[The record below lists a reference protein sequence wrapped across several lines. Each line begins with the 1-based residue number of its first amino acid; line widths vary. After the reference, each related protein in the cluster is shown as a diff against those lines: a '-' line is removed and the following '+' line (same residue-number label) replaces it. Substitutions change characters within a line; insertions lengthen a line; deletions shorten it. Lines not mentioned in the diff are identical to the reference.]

1 MIEETTTSDSM
12 PEICMLKHDI
22 LSTCSE
28 SNSTWYF
35 DIESG
40 ICKKIYKGWCLM
52 NENQFET
59 MEKCEQSCSQL
70 SGETRLWFDL
80 EKLTNTN
87 QKEPSSPGEA
97 ESNGKC

>member
-1 MIEETTTSDSM
+1 MIEETTTSGSM

-40 ICKKIYKGWCLM
+40 ICKKIDKGWCLM

-59 MEKCEQSCSQL
+59 MEVCEQTCSQL
-70 SGETRLWFDL
+70 SGETTTLL
-80 EKLTNTN
+80 SNKN
-87 QKEPSSPGEA
+87 QKQPSSPGEA

>member
-35 DIESG
+35 DTESG
-40 ICKKIYKGWCLM
+40 ICKKIYKGRCLM

-59 MEKCEQSCSQL
+59 MEVCEQTCSQL
-70 SGETRLWFDL
+70 SGETTTLL
-80 EKLTNTN
+80 SNKN

-97 ESNGKC
+97 ESNGKS